1 MIFSYKK
8 LLKLANLENVSIDN
22 MTKAINSIG
31 FEVESYEKFADVE
44 GIKFGHVLKTYK
56 NPNADRLTV
65 CEIEFEGNVKRI
77 IQTTATNVKENDYL
91 MAFIPGSRSKN
102 IVFAE
107 KVMQGIN
114 SQGMLVGLSEIGFK
128 NDVVPQEYQD
138 GIFTFSKVDL
148 SLDPIE
154 YFELDDY
161 LIDVTILS
169 NRADALCYLIMAK
182 ELAAYFNTIPISLKK
197 PTPTMKSNIN
207 VSKKLIGTN
216 HLSYVE
222 AKNYDVNLK
231 LNELAFLWKNN
242 VKTFNN
248 VIDLTNLVLLYA
260 GVPCNVYSNLKSNE
274 FLTEYSSEEVLILGN
289 KPIKLNSNLVVKNGS
304 EIIAL
309 AATIGLENKFISTA
323 SNVIFELASF
333 NILDVRKNAK
343 QIKFDTLSS
352 QRASKEISLGQIHL
366 AYQFLSEHL
375 TFHSQLI
382 NPGKISNQTIFVDEK
397 LIDKYAGFGL
407 TKISNYLDV
416 LKKLQILDFKYNKK
430 MKEIT
435 FPSYRYDLKQIQ
447 DLIEEIF
454 RFYGYDNFKPK
465 EPTILPH
472 INISDEINVLSMFK
486 YKGYSNIR
494 TFTLIKPENNIFNP
508 FSFLKTYATNNSK
521 NYEHSEIRNS
531 MIFSLN
537 DAIVNNKKQGILKN
551 SFFEIGMINN
561 QNNVLGIVSNEKSFD
576 EICCDILS
584 LTNKKLMFK
593 KPSLDIFNNNA
604 SALIF
609 NDQDEMIG
617 YVAKLNP
624 NFLKSDAFFAEI
636 TLDKINNFPYKYK
649 PYNKMPLKSR
659 DITVCVHK
667 NQSIIDTI
675 NKLNSLKGIFEIK
688 VKDIYQK
695 SEDERNITLSILLE
709 DWATKKFDKD
719 FNND

>member
-8 LLKLANLENVSIDN
+8 LLKLANLENVSIDDI
-22 MTKAINSIG
+22 TKAINSIG
-31 FEVESYEKFADVE
+31 FEVESYEKFGDVE

-77 IQTTATNVKENDYL
+77 IQTTAINVKENDYL
-91 MAFIPGSRSKN
+91 MVFIPGSRSKN

-154 YFELDDY
+154 YFELNDY

-169 NRADALCYLIMAK
+169 NRADALCYLVMAK

-248 VIDLTNLVLLYA
+248 AIDLTNLVLLYA

-366 AYQFLSEHL
+366 AYQFLSERL

-407 TKISNYLDV
+407 TKTPKYLDV

-465 EPTILPH
+465 EPIILPH
-472 INISDEINVLSMFK
+472 INISDEINVLLMFK

-537 DAIVNNKKQGILKN
+537 DVIVNNKKQGILKN

-576 EICCDILS
+576 DLCCDIIS
-584 LTNKKLMFK
+584 LTNRKLMFK

-604 SALIF
+604 STLIF
-609 NDQDEMIG
+609 NEQDEMIG

-636 TLDKINNFPYKYK
+636 MLDKINNFPYKYK

-659 DITVCVHK
+659 DITICVHK

-695 SEDERNITLSILLE
+695 LEDERNITLSILLE